1 MGAAAALER
10 FIGAHRIAQLRLDAK
25 SQGTLFTPSTHRVK
39 DVALLLLLLTHGPFH
54 AQTPVGRSGRLQP
67 LRLRLVPFEL
77 FAFAQQLL
85 ELLVDHVLLM
95 R

>member
-1 MGAAAALER
+1 M
-10 FIGAHRIAQLRLDAK
+10 
-25 SQGTLFTPSTHRVK
+25 
-39 DVALLLLLLTHGPFH
+39 ALLLLLLTHGPFH